1 MDYKKKIRDH
11 IAKGETDKAITLLM
25 EYTQQE
31 NSPFKDDAVLISGQ
45 YRQWKR
51 EINLGIE
58 QSSSDLRRIE
68 LSIMEL
74 LNQKETAAPAVER
87 PSYVPPSPASNSP
100 EKSNK
105 KYLIY
110 GAVSLALLL
119 VVFAIGSMGGDDFD
133 LGEEGGDGF
142 SNAQTDEIQS
152 RGGEIPVNSSN
163 VVEVVYA
170 DNNGI
175 EVGKFLNQTGTDL
188 WVEIILPS
196 QEEHANF
203 IEESR
208 DATSV
213 YLYDEVRDVNISL
226 DIENGEVWYSQGD
239 EQERKI
245 NSISTWSGPT
255 TTY

>member
-31 NSPFKDDAVLISGQ
+31 NSPYKDDAVLISGQ

-74 LNQKETAAPAVER
+74 LNQKETPAPAVER
-87 PSYVPPSPASNSP
+87 QSYAPPASSSP

-105 KYLIY
+105 KYFIY
-110 GAVSLALLL
+110 GGISLVLLL
-119 VVFAIGSMGGDDFD
+119 LVFAIGSMGGDDFSAD
-133 LGEEGGDGF
+133 QEANDGF
-142 SNAQTDEIQS
+142 SSNAQTEVSPSMD
-152 RGGEIPVNSSN
+152 GEATVNSSN

-170 DNNGI
+170 DENGT

-188 WVEIILPS
+188 WVEIRLPS
-196 QEEHANF
+196 QEEFANF

-226 DIENGEVWYSQGD
+226 DIENGEVWYSHGD

-245 NSISTWSGPT
+245 NSISTWSGPST
-255 TTY
+255 TF